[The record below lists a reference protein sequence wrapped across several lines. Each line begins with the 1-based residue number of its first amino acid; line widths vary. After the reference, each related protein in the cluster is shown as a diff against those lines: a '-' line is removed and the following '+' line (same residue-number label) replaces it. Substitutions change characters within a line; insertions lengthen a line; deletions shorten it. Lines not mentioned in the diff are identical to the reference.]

1 MDSYLDID
9 KLNSLVLDVLKE
21 IGNIGAG
28 NAATALAKMLNKKIH
43 MNVPKVKVLDF
54 ADVPELIGGA
64 ESLVCSVL
72 FTIEGDLKGSIMFL
86 LDINSSKTLVRLLM
100 DGYEL
105 NNIDDFAKSALNEI
119 GNILSGAY
127 VSSLSSLTGL
137 NMKISVPSL
146 AIDMAGAILS
156 VPAIQFGQVSD
167 KILIIETEFL
177 EGSDNVSGYF
187 LLVPD
192 YDSYD
197 VLLKSLGVFNH
208 E

>member
-43 MNVPKVKVLDF
+43 MNVPKVKVLEF

-197 VLLKSLGVFNH
+197 VLLKSLGVVNH